1 MNITASLQIKNN
13 IYQVVLN
20 YKDISGKRKQKWV
33 STGLSEKGN
42 NKRLANQK
50 MQEILASF
58 KEDLYCDNSKP
69 EDKLFA
75 TYLKEW
81 LDSIKNTI
89 EENTYDSYK
98 VIVNKVCD
106 YFSERNITLNTLKPA
121 QIQEFYTTL
130 YNKKLTGNTV
140 LHYHNVIRKALQ
152 TALKLD
158 LILSNPADRV
168 ERPKKEQYIGNFY
181 SQAELNKLFEIIKD
195 DPLKLVIYLTS
206 FYGLR
211 RSEVLGLKW
220 DAFNFEEKTIT
231 IKHKAIET
239 RKNNKRV
246 ILLKDKT
253 KNQSS
258 YRTLPLVDDII
269 VLLQENKK
277 EIEDNKKVC
286 GNSYNK
292 NYLDYVCV
300 DSMGKLF
307 RPEYVTDHF
316 TLIMKKNSDI
326 LRKITFHGLRHSCA
340 SLLLAKGI
348 PMKEIQDWLG
358 HSTYSTTANIYAHL
372 EKNTKDKSANV
383 LSNTLTF
390 SEAKTEKQLA

>member
-1 MNITASLQIKNN
+1 MNVTASLQVKNN

-20 YKDISGKRKQKWV
+20 YKDINGKRKQKWV

-42 NKRLANQK
+42 NKRIANQK
-50 MQEILASF
+50 MQEILTNF
-58 KEDLYCDNSKP
+58 KENLNIK
-69 EDKLFA
+69 EETKNDKLFVS
-75 TYLKEW
+75 YLKEW
-81 LDSIKNTI
+81 LISIKNTI

-98 VIVNKVCD
+98 VIVNKICD
-106 YFSERNITLNTLKPA
+106 YFQDKNILLNDLKPIE
-121 QIQEFYTTL
+121 IQKFYNFL
-130 YNKKLTGNTV
+130 YSKELTGNTV

-168 ERPKKEQYIGNFY
+168 ERPKKEQFIGSFY
-181 SQAELNKLFEIIKD
+181 SQAELNTLFTLIKD
-195 DPLKLVIYLTS
+195 DPLQIVIYLAS

-220 DAFNFEEKTIT
+220 DAFDFDNKTIT

-239 RKNNKRV
+239 RKDNKRV

-269 VLLQENKK
+269 VVLQEHKKQIDENKK
-277 EIEDNKKVC
+277 LC

-292 NYLDYVCV
+292 KYLDYICV

-316 TLIMKKNSDI
+316 TLIMDKNKDI
-326 LRKITFHGLRHSCA
+326 LKKIRFHDLRHSCA

-372 EKNTKDKSANV
+372 EKDTKNKSANV
-383 LSNTLTF
+383 LSNVLTF
-390 SEAKTEKQLA
+390 TDNNLEKSC

>member
-20 YKDISGKRKQKWV
+20 YKDINGKRKQKWV

-50 MQEILASF
+50 MQEILADF
-58 KEDLYCDNSKP
+58 KESISSPTLKTD
-69 EDKLFA
+69 DKLFT

-81 LDSIKNTI
+81 LLSVKNTI

-98 VIVNKVCD
+98 VIVNKICD
-106 YFSERNITLNTLKPA
+106 YFEDKNILLNDLKPVE
-121 QIQEFYTTL
+121 IQNFYTHL
-130 YNKKLTGNTV
+130 YSKELTGNTV

-168 ERPKKEQYIGNFY
+168 ERPKKEQFIGSFY
-181 SQAELNKLFEIIKD
+181 SQSELNTLFTFIKN
-195 DPLKLVIYLTS
+195 DPLKIVIYLTS

-220 DAFNFEEKTIT
+220 EAFNFEDKTIT

-239 RKNNKRV
+239 RKDNKRV

-269 VLLQENKK
+269 VLLQEHKK
-277 EIEDNKKVC
+277 QIDENRKLC

-292 NYLDYVCV
+292 KYLDYICV

-316 TLIMKKNSDI
+316 TLIMNKNKDV
-326 LRKITFHGLRHSCA
+326 LRKIRFHDLRHSCA

-372 EKNTKDKSANV
+372 EKDTKNKSANV
-383 LSNTLTF
+383 LSNVLTF
-390 SEAKTEKQLA
+390 TE

>member
-1 MNITASLQIKNN
+1 MNITASLQEKNN
-13 IYQVVLN
+13 VYQVVIN
-20 YKDISGKRKQKWV
+20 YKDINGKRNQKWK
-33 STGLSEKGN
+33 STGLSIKGN

-50 MQEILASF
+50 MQEILESF
-58 KEDLYCDNSKP
+58 KTELNNQDNNTST
-69 EDKLFA
+69 DKLF
-75 TYLKEW
+75 TSYMKEW
-81 LDSIKNTI
+81 LMSIQNTI

-98 VIVNKVCD
+98 VIVNKICE
-106 YFSERNITLNTLKPA
+106 YFEDKKLLLNDFKPSH
-121 QIQEFYTTL
+121 IREFYASL
-130 YNKKLTGNTV
+130 YARNLTGNTV
-140 LHYHNVIRKALQ
+140 LHYHNVIRNALQ

-158 LILSNPADRV
+158 LILCNPADRV
-168 ERPKKEQYIGNFY
+168 ERPKKEQYIANFY
-181 SQAELNKLFEIIKD
+181 SQNELNKLFELVKD
-195 DPLKLVIYLTS
+195 DPLKLVIYLAS

-220 DAFNFEEKTIT
+220 DAFNFEDKTIT

-239 RKNNKRV
+239 RKDNKRV

-258 YRTLPLVDDII
+258 YRTLPLVDEII
-269 VLLQENKK
+269 VLLQEHKKQIEENKK
-277 EIEDNKKVC
+277 LC

-292 NYLDYVCV
+292 KYLDYICV

-316 TLIMKKNSDI
+316 TLIMNKNKNA
-326 LRKITFHGLRHSCA
+326 LRRITFHELRHSCA

-372 EKNTKDKSANV
+372 EKNTKTKSANV

-390 SEAKTEKQLA
+390 TD

>member
-20 YKDISGKRKQKWV
+20 YKDINGKRKQKWV

-50 MQEILASF
+50 MQEILADF
-58 KEDLYCDNSKP
+58 KETMNCTTSKNN
-69 EDKLFA
+69 EKLF
-75 TYLKEW
+75 TLYLKEW
-81 LDSIKNTI
+81 LLDIKNTI

-98 VIVNKVCD
+98 VIVNKTCD
-106 YFSERNITLNTLKPA
+106 YFKDKNILLNELKPA
-121 QIQEFYTTL
+121 DIQKFYTYL
-130 YNKKLTGNTV
+130 YSKELTGNTV
-140 LHYHNVIRKALQ
+140 LHYHNLIRKALQ
-152 TALKLD
+152 TALRLD

-168 ERPKKEQYIGNFY
+168 ERPKKEQFIGSFY
-181 SQAELNKLFEIIKD
+181 SQTELNTLFSLIKD
-195 DPLKLVIYLTS
+195 DPLKIVIYLAS

-220 DAFNFEEKTIT
+220 DAFDFENKTIT
-231 IKHKAIET
+231 IKHKAIQG
-239 RKNNKRV
+239 KKDNKIVV
-246 ILLKDKT
+246 ILKDKT

-258 YRTLPLVDDII
+258 YRTLPLVDEII
-269 VLLQENKK
+269 VLLKEHQKQIDENKK
-277 EIEDNKKVC
+277 LC

-292 NYLDYVCV
+292 KYLDYVCV
-300 DSMGKLF
+300 DSVGKIF

-316 TLIMKKNSDI
+316 TLIMNKNKDI
-326 LRKITFHGLRHSCA
+326 LRKIRFHDLRHSCA

-372 EKNTKDKSANV
+372 EKDTKNKSANV
-383 LSNTLTF
+383 LSNVLTF
-390 SEAKTEKQLA
+390 TE

>member
-20 YKDISGKRKQKWV
+20 YKDINGKRKQKWV

-42 NKRLANQK
+42 NKRLANQR
-50 MQEILASF
+50 MQEILADF
-58 KEDLYCDNSKP
+58 KENMSCSTSKTD
-69 EDKLFA
+69 DKLFT

-81 LDSIKNTI
+81 LLSVKNTI

-98 VIVNKVCD
+98 VIVNKICD
-106 YFSERNITLNTLKPA
+106 YFEDKKILLNDLKPVE
-121 QIQEFYTTL
+121 IQKFYTFL
-130 YNKKLTGNTV
+130 YSKELTGNTV

-168 ERPKKEQYIGNFY
+168 ERPKKEQFIGSFY
-181 SQAELNKLFEIIKD
+181 SQAELNTLFTLIKD
-195 DPLKLVIYLTS
+195 DPLKIVIYLTS

-220 DAFNFEEKTIT
+220 EAFNFEDKTIT

-239 RKNNKRV
+239 RKDNKRV

-269 VLLQENKK
+269 VLLQEHKKQIDENKK
-277 EIEDNKKVC
+277 LC

-292 NYLDYVCV
+292 KYLDYICV

-316 TLIMKKNSDI
+316 TLIMNKNKDI
-326 LRKITFHGLRHSCA
+326 LRKIRFHDLRHSCA

-372 EKNTKDKSANV
+372 EKDTKNKSANV
-383 LSNTLTF
+383 LSNVLTF
-390 SEAKTEKQLA
+390 TE

>member
-1 MNITASLQIKNN
+1 MNITASLQTKNN

-20 YKDISGKRKQKWV
+20 YKDINGKRKQKWV
-33 STGLSEKGN
+33 STGLTEKGN

-50 MQEILASF
+50 MQEILTNF
-58 KEDLYCDNSKP
+58 KEDLNCPNSKTD
-69 EDKLFA
+69 DKLFT

-81 LDSIKNTI
+81 LLSIKNTI

-98 VIVNKVCD
+98 VIVNKICD
-106 YFSERNITLNTLKPA
+106 YFEDKKILLNDLKPVE
-121 QIQEFYTTL
+121 IQKFYTFL
-130 YNKKLTGNTV
+130 YSKELTGNTV

-168 ERPKKEQYIGNFY
+168 ERPKKEQFIGSFY
-181 SQAELNKLFEIIKD
+181 SQTELNTLFTLIKD
-195 DPLKLVIYLTS
+195 DPLKLVIYLAS

-220 DAFNFEEKTIT
+220 EAFNFEDKTIT

-239 RKNNKRV
+239 RKDNKRV

-269 VLLQENKK
+269 VLLQEHKK
-277 EIEDNKKVC
+277 QIDENRKLC

-292 NYLDYVCV
+292 KYLDYICV

-316 TLIMKKNSDI
+316 TLIMNKNKDV
-326 LRKITFHGLRHSCA
+326 LRKIRFHDLRHSCA

-372 EKNTKDKSANV
+372 EKDTKNKSANV
-383 LSNTLTF
+383 LSNVLTF
-390 SEAKTEKQLA
+390 TE

>member
-1 MNITASLQIKNN
+1 MNITASLQTKNN

-20 YKDISGKRKQKWV
+20 YKDINGKRKQKWV
-33 STGLSEKGN
+33 STGLTEKGN

-50 MQEILASF
+50 MQEILTNF
-58 KEDLYCDNSKP
+58 KEDLNCPNSKTD
-69 EDKLFA
+69 DKLFT

-81 LDSIKNTI
+81 LLSIKNTI

-98 VIVNKVCD
+98 VIVNKICD
-106 YFSERNITLNTLKPA
+106 YFEDRNILLNDLKPVE
-121 QIQEFYTTL
+121 IQKFYTFL
-130 YNKKLTGNTV
+130 YSKELTGNTV
-140 LHYHNVIRKALQ
+140 FHYHNVIRKALQ

-168 ERPKKEQYIGNFY
+168 ERPKKEQFIGSFY
-181 SQAELNKLFEIIKD
+181 SQSELNTLFTLIKD
-195 DPLKLVIYLTS
+195 DPLKIVIYLAS

-220 DAFNFEEKTIT
+220 EAFNFEDKTIT

-239 RKNNKRV
+239 RKDNKRV

-269 VLLQENKK
+269 VLLQEHQKQIDKNKK
-277 EIEDNKKVC
+277 LC
-286 GNSYNK
+286 RNSYNK
-292 NYLDYVCV
+292 KYLDYICV

-316 TLIMKKNSDI
+316 TLIMNRNKDV
-326 LRKITFHGLRHSCA
+326 LRKIRFHDLRHSCA

-372 EKNTKDKSANV
+372 EKDTKNKSANV
-383 LSNTLTF
+383 LSNVLTF
-390 SEAKTEKQLA
+390 TE

>member
-1 MNITASLQIKNN
+1 MNITASLQTKNN

-20 YKDISGKRKQKWV
+20 YKDINGKRKQKWV

-50 MQEILASF
+50 MQEILADF
-58 KEDLYCDNSKP
+58 KESISSPTLKTD
-69 EDKLFA
+69 DKLFT

-81 LDSIKNTI
+81 LLSVKNTI

-98 VIVNKVCD
+98 VIVNKICD
-106 YFSERNITLNTLKPA
+106 YFEDKNILLNDLKPVE
-121 QIQEFYTTL
+121 IQNFYTHL
-130 YNKKLTGNTV
+130 YSKELTGNTV

-168 ERPKKEQYIGNFY
+168 ERPKKEQFIGSFY
-181 SQAELNKLFEIIKD
+181 SQSELNTLFTFIKN
-195 DPLKLVIYLTS
+195 DPLKIVIYLTS

-220 DAFNFEEKTIT
+220 EAFNFEDKTIT

-239 RKNNKRV
+239 RKDNKRV

-269 VLLQENKK
+269 VLLQEHKK
-277 EIEDNKKVC
+277 QIDENRKLC

-292 NYLDYVCV
+292 KYLDYICV

-316 TLIMKKNSDI
+316 TLIMNKNKDV
-326 LRKITFHGLRHSCA
+326 LRKIRFHDLRHSCA

-372 EKNTKDKSANV
+372 EKDTKNKSANV
-383 LSNTLTF
+383 LSNVLTF
-390 SEAKTEKQLA
+390 TE

>member
-1 MNITASLQIKNN
+1 MNITASLQTKNN

-20 YKDISGKRKQKWV
+20 YKDINGKRKQKWV
-33 STGLSEKGN
+33 STGLTEKGN

-50 MQEILASF
+50 MQEILTNF
-58 KEDLYCDNSKP
+58 KEDLNCPNSKTD
-69 EDKLFA
+69 DKLFT

-81 LDSIKNTI
+81 LLSIKNTI

-98 VIVNKVCD
+98 VIVNKICD
-106 YFSERNITLNTLKPA
+106 YFEDRNILLNDLKPVE
-121 QIQEFYTTL
+121 IQKFYTFL
-130 YNKKLTGNTV
+130 YSKELTGNTV

-168 ERPKKEQYIGNFY
+168 ERPKKEQFIGSFY
-181 SQAELNKLFEIIKD
+181 SQSELNTLFTLIKD
-195 DPLKLVIYLTS
+195 DPLKIVIYLAS

-220 DAFNFEEKTIT
+220 EAFNFEDKTIT

-239 RKNNKRV
+239 RKDNKRV

-269 VLLQENKK
+269 ILLQEHQKQIDKNKK
-277 EIEDNKKVC
+277 LC
-286 GNSYNK
+286 RNSYNK
-292 NYLDYVCV
+292 KYLDYICV

-316 TLIMKKNSDI
+316 TLIMNRNKDV
-326 LRKITFHGLRHSCA
+326 LRKIRFHDLRHSCA

-372 EKNTKDKSANV
+372 EKDTKNKSANV
-383 LSNTLTF
+383 LSNVLTF
-390 SEAKTEKQLA
+390 TE

>member
-20 YKDISGKRKQKWV
+20 YKDINGKRKQKWV

-50 MQEILASF
+50 MQEILADF
-58 KEDLYCDNSKP
+58 KETMNCTTSKNNK
-69 EDKLFA
+69 KLF
-75 TYLKEW
+75 TLYLKEW
-81 LDSIKNTI
+81 LLDIKNTI

-98 VIVNKVCD
+98 VIVNKTCD
-106 YFSERNITLNTLKPA
+106 YFKDKNILLNELKPA
-121 QIQEFYTTL
+121 DIQKFYTYL
-130 YNKKLTGNTV
+130 YSKELTGNTV
-140 LHYHNVIRKALQ
+140 LHYHNLIRKALQ
-152 TALKLD
+152 TALRLD

-168 ERPKKEQYIGNFY
+168 ERPKKEQFIGSFY
-181 SQAELNKLFEIIKD
+181 SQTELNTLFSLIKD
-195 DPLKLVIYLTS
+195 DPLKIVIYLAS

-220 DAFNFEEKTIT
+220 DAFDFENKTIT
-231 IKHKAIET
+231 IKHKAIQG
-239 RKNNKRV
+239 KKDNKIVV
-246 ILLKDKT
+246 ILKDKT

-258 YRTLPLVDDII
+258 YRTLPLVDEII
-269 VLLQENKK
+269 VLLKEHQKQIDENKK
-277 EIEDNKKVC
+277 LC

-292 NYLDYVCV
+292 KYLDYVCV
-300 DSMGKLF
+300 DSVGKIF

-316 TLIMKKNSDI
+316 TLIMNKNKDI
-326 LRKITFHGLRHSCA
+326 LRKIRFHDLRHSCA

-372 EKNTKDKSANV
+372 EKDTKNKSANV

-390 SEAKTEKQLA
+390 AE

>member
-1 MNITASLQIKNN
+1 MNVTASLQVKNN

-20 YKDISGKRKQKWV
+20 YKDINGKRKQKWV

-42 NKRLANQK
+42 NKRIANQK
-50 MQEILASF
+50 MQEILTNF
-58 KEDLYCDNSKP
+58 KENLNIK
-69 EDKLFA
+69 EETKNDKLFVS
-75 TYLKEW
+75 YLKEW
-81 LDSIKNTI
+81 LISIKNTI

-98 VIVNKVCD
+98 VIVNKICD
-106 YFSERNITLNTLKPA
+106 YFQDKNILLNDLKPVE
-121 QIQEFYTTL
+121 IQKFYNFL
-130 YNKKLTGNTV
+130 YSKELTGNTV

-168 ERPKKEQYIGNFY
+168 ERPKKEQFIGSFY
-181 SQAELNKLFEIIKD
+181 SQAELNTLFTLIKD
-195 DPLKLVIYLTS
+195 DPLQIVIYLAS

-220 DAFNFEEKTIT
+220 DAFDFDNKTIT

-239 RKNNKRV
+239 RKDNKRV

-269 VLLQENKK
+269 VVLQEHKKQIDENKK
-277 EIEDNKKVC
+277 LC

-292 NYLDYVCV
+292 KYLDYICV

-316 TLIMKKNSDI
+316 TLIMDKNKDI
-326 LRKITFHGLRHSCA
+326 LKKIRFHDLRHSCA

-372 EKNTKDKSANV
+372 EKDTKNKSANV
-383 LSNTLTF
+383 LSNVLTF
-390 SEAKTEKQLA
+390 TD

>member
-1 MNITASLQIKNN
+1 MNVTASLQVKNN

-20 YKDISGKRKQKWV
+20 YKDINGKRKQKWV

-42 NKRLANQK
+42 NKRIANQK
-50 MQEILASF
+50 MQEILTNF
-58 KEDLYCDNSKP
+58 KENLNIK
-69 EDKLFA
+69 EETNNDKLFVS
-75 TYLKEW
+75 YLKEW
-81 LDSIKNTI
+81 LISIKNTI

-98 VIVNKVCD
+98 VIVNKICD
-106 YFSERNITLNTLKPA
+106 YFQDKNILLNDLKPVE
-121 QIQEFYTTL
+121 IQKFYNFL
-130 YNKKLTGNTV
+130 YSKELTGNTV

-168 ERPKKEQYIGNFY
+168 ERPKKEQFIGSFY
-181 SQAELNKLFEIIKD
+181 SQAELNTLFTLIKD
-195 DPLKLVIYLTS
+195 DPLQIVIYLAS

-220 DAFNFEEKTIT
+220 DAFDFVNKTIT

-239 RKNNKRV
+239 RKDNKRV

-269 VLLQENKK
+269 VVLQEHKKQIDENKK
-277 EIEDNKKVC
+277 LC

-292 NYLDYVCV
+292 KYLDYICV

-316 TLIMKKNSDI
+316 TLIMDKNKDI
-326 LRKITFHGLRHSCA
+326 LKKIRFHDLRHSCA

-372 EKNTKDKSANV
+372 EKDTKNKSANV
-383 LSNTLTF
+383 LSNVLTF
-390 SEAKTEKQLA
+390 TD

>member
-1 MNITASLQIKNN
+1 MNVTASLQVKNN

-20 YKDISGKRKQKWV
+20 YKDINGKRKQKWV

-42 NKRLANQK
+42 NKRIANQK
-50 MQEILASF
+50 MQEILTNF
-58 KEDLYCDNSKP
+58 KENLNIK
-69 EDKLFA
+69 EETNNDKLFVS
-75 TYLKEW
+75 YLKEW
-81 LDSIKNTI
+81 LISIKNTI

-98 VIVNKVCD
+98 VIVNKICD
-106 YFSERNITLNTLKPA
+106 YFQDKNILLNDLKPVE
-121 QIQEFYTTL
+121 IQKFYNFL
-130 YNKKLTGNTV
+130 YSKELTGNTV

-168 ERPKKEQYIGNFY
+168 ERPKKEQFIGSFY
-181 SQAELNKLFEIIKD
+181 SQAELNTLFTLIKD
-195 DPLKLVIYLTS
+195 DPLQIVIYLAS

-220 DAFNFEEKTIT
+220 DAFDFDNKTIT

-239 RKNNKRV
+239 RKDNKRV

-269 VLLQENKK
+269 VVLQEHKKQIDENKK
-277 EIEDNKKVC
+277 LC

-292 NYLDYVCV
+292 KYLDYICV

-316 TLIMKKNSDI
+316 TLIMDKNKDI
-326 LRKITFHGLRHSCA
+326 LKKIRFHDLRHSCA

-372 EKNTKDKSANV
+372 EKDTKNKSANV
-383 LSNTLTF
+383 LSNVLTF
-390 SEAKTEKQLA
+390 TD

>member
-1 MNITASLQIKNN
+1 MNITASLQTKNN

-20 YKDISGKRKQKWV
+20 YKDINGKRKQKWV
-33 STGLSEKGN
+33 STGLTEKGN

-50 MQEILASF
+50 MQEILTNF
-58 KEDLYCDNSKP
+58 KEDLNCPNSKTD
-69 EDKLFA
+69 DKLFT

-81 LDSIKNTI
+81 LLSIKNTI

-98 VIVNKVCD
+98 VIVNKICD
-106 YFSERNITLNTLKPA
+106 YFEDKKILLNDLKPVE
-121 QIQEFYTTL
+121 IQKFYTFL
-130 YNKKLTGNTV
+130 YSKELTGNTV

-168 ERPKKEQYIGNFY
+168 ERPKKEQFIGSFY
-181 SQAELNKLFEIIKD
+181 SQTELNTLFTLIKD
-195 DPLKLVIYLTS
+195 DPLKQVIYLAS

-220 DAFNFEEKTIT
+220 EAFNFEDKTIT

-239 RKNNKRV
+239 RKDNKRV

-269 VLLQENKK
+269 VLLKEHQKQIDENKK
-277 EIEDNKKVC
+277 LC

-292 NYLDYVCV
+292 KYLDYICV
-300 DSMGKLF
+300 DSLGKLF
-307 RPEYVTDHF
+307 RSEYVTDHF
-316 TLIMKKNSDI
+316 TLIMNKNKDT
-326 LRKITFHGLRHSCA
+326 LRKIRFHDLRHSCA

-372 EKNTKDKSANV
+372 EKDTKNKSANV
-383 LSNTLTF
+383 LSNVLTF
-390 SEAKTEKQLA
+390 TD

>member
-1 MNITASLQIKNN
+1 MFT
-13 IYQVVLN
+13 
-20 YKDISGKRKQKWV
+20 
-33 STGLSEKGN
+33 
-42 NKRLANQK
+42 
-50 MQEILASF
+50 
-58 KEDLYCDNSKP
+58 
-69 EDKLFA
+69 

-81 LDSIKNTI
+81 LLSIKNTI

-98 VIVNKVCD
+98 VIVNKICD
-106 YFSERNITLNTLKPA
+106 YFEDRNILLNDLKPVE
-121 QIQEFYTTL
+121 IQKFYTFL
-130 YNKKLTGNTV
+130 YSKELTGNTV

-168 ERPKKEQYIGNFY
+168 ERPKKEQFIGSFY
-181 SQAELNKLFEIIKD
+181 SQSELNTLFTLIKD
-195 DPLKLVIYLTS
+195 DPLKIVIYLAS

-220 DAFNFEEKTIT
+220 EAFNFEDKTIT

-239 RKNNKRV
+239 RKDNKRV

-269 VLLQENKK
+269 VLLQEHQKQIDKNKK
-277 EIEDNKKVC
+277 LC
-286 GNSYNK
+286 RNSYNK
-292 NYLDYVCV
+292 KYLDYICV

-316 TLIMKKNSDI
+316 TLIMNRNKDV
-326 LRKITFHGLRHSCA
+326 LRKIRFHDLRHSCA

-372 EKNTKDKSANV
+372 EKDTKNKSANV
-383 LSNTLTF
+383 LSNVLTF
-390 SEAKTEKQLA
+390 TE

>member
-20 YKDISGKRKQKWV
+20 YKDINGKRKQKWV
-33 STGLSEKGN
+33 STGLSKKGN

-50 MQEILASF
+50 MQEILADF
-58 KEDLYCDNSKP
+58 KESMSCSTSKTD
-69 EDKLFA
+69 DKLFT

-81 LDSIKNTI
+81 LLSVKNTI

-98 VIVNKVCD
+98 VIVNKICD
-106 YFSERNITLNTLKPA
+106 YFEDKNILLNDLKPVE
-121 QIQEFYTTL
+121 IQNFYTHL
-130 YNKKLTGNTV
+130 YSKELTGNTV

-168 ERPKKEQYIGNFY
+168 ERPKKEQFIGSFY
-181 SQAELNKLFEIIKD
+181 SQSELNTLFTFIKN
-195 DPLKLVIYLTS
+195 DPLKIVIYLTS

-220 DAFNFEEKTIT
+220 EAFNFEDKTIT

-239 RKNNKRV
+239 RKDNKRV

-269 VLLQENKK
+269 VLLQEHKK
-277 EIEDNKKVC
+277 QIDENRKLC

-292 NYLDYVCV
+292 KYLDYICV

-316 TLIMKKNSDI
+316 TLIMNKNNNVLKKI
-326 LRKITFHGLRHSCA
+326 RFHDLRHSCA

-372 EKNTKDKSANV
+372 EKDTKNKSANV
-383 LSNTLTF
+383 LSNVLTF
-390 SEAKTEKQLA
+390 TE

>member
-1 MNITASLQIKNN
+1 MNVTASLQVKNN

-20 YKDISGKRKQKWV
+20 YKDINGKRKQKWV

-42 NKRLANQK
+42 NKREANQK
-50 MQEILASF
+50 MQEILTNF
-58 KEDLYCDNSKP
+58 KENLNIKQ
-69 EDKLFA
+69 ETKNDKLFVS
-75 TYLKEW
+75 YLKEW
-81 LDSIKNTI
+81 LISIKNTI

-98 VIVNKVCD
+98 VIVNKICD
-106 YFSERNITLNTLKPA
+106 YFQDKNILLNDLKPVE
-121 QIQEFYTTL
+121 IQKFYNFL
-130 YNKKLTGNTV
+130 YSKELTGNTV

-168 ERPKKEQYIGNFY
+168 ERPKKEQFIGSFY
-181 SQAELNKLFEIIKD
+181 SQAELNTLFTLIKD
-195 DPLKLVIYLTS
+195 DPLQIVIYLTS

-220 DAFNFEEKTIT
+220 DAFDFDNKTIT

-239 RKNNKRV
+239 RKDNKRV

-269 VLLQENKK
+269 VVLQEHKKQIDENKK
-277 EIEDNKKVC
+277 LC

-292 NYLDYVCV
+292 KYLDYICV

-316 TLIMKKNSDI
+316 TLIMDKNKDI
-326 LRKITFHGLRHSCA
+326 LKKIRFHDLRHSCA

-372 EKNTKDKSANV
+372 EKDTKNKSANV
-383 LSNTLTF
+383 LSNVLTF
-390 SEAKTEKQLA
+390 TD

>member
-20 YKDISGKRKQKWV
+20 YKDINGKRKQKWV

-50 MQEILASF
+50 MQEILADF
-58 KEDLYCDNSKP
+58 KESMSCSTSKTD
-69 EDKLFA
+69 DKLFT

-81 LDSIKNTI
+81 LLSVKNTI

-98 VIVNKVCD
+98 VIVNKICD
-106 YFSERNITLNTLKPA
+106 YFEDKKILLNDLKPVE
-121 QIQEFYTTL
+121 IQKFYTFL
-130 YNKKLTGNTV
+130 YSKELTGNTV

-168 ERPKKEQYIGNFY
+168 ERPKKEQFIGSFY
-181 SQAELNKLFEIIKD
+181 SQTELNALFTLIKD
-195 DPLKLVIYLTS
+195 DPLKIVIYLAS

-220 DAFNFEEKTIT
+220 EAFNFEDKTIT

-239 RKNNKRV
+239 RKDNKRV

-258 YRTLPLVDDII
+258 YRTLPLVNDII
-269 VLLQENKK
+269 VLLQEHKKQIDENKK
-277 EIEDNKKVC
+277 LC

-292 NYLDYVCV
+292 KYLDYICV

-316 TLIMKKNSDI
+316 TLIMNNNKDV
-326 LRKITFHGLRHSCA
+326 LRKIRFHDLRHSCA

-372 EKNTKDKSANV
+372 EKDTKNKSANV

-390 SEAKTEKQLA
+390 TDT

>member
-20 YKDISGKRKQKWV
+20 YKDINGKRKQKWV
-33 STGLSEKGN
+33 TTGLSEKGN

-50 MQEILASF
+50 MQEILADF
-58 KEDLYCDNSKP
+58 KENMNCTTLKNN
-69 EDKLFA
+69 EKLF
-75 TYLKEW
+75 TLYLKEW
-81 LDSIKNTI
+81 LLDIKNTI

-98 VIVNKVCD
+98 VIVNKTCD
-106 YFSERNITLNTLKPA
+106 YFADKNILLNELKPTD
-121 QIQEFYTTL
+121 IQKFYTYL
-130 YNKKLTGNTV
+130 YSKELTGNTV
-140 LHYHNVIRKALQ
+140 LHYHNLIRKALQ
-152 TALKLD
+152 TALRLD

-168 ERPKKEQYIGNFY
+168 ERPKKEQFIGSFY
-181 SQAELNKLFEIIKD
+181 SQTELNTLFSLIKD
-195 DPLKLVIYLTS
+195 DPLKIVIYLAS

-220 DAFNFEEKTIT
+220 DAFDFENKTIT
-231 IKHKAIET
+231 IKHKAIQG
-239 RKNNKRV
+239 KKDNKIVV
-246 ILLKDKT
+246 ILKDKA

-258 YRTLPLVDDII
+258 YRTLPLVDEII
-269 VLLQENKK
+269 VLLKEHKKQIDENKK
-277 EIEDNKKVC
+277 LC

-292 NYLDYVCV
+292 KYLDYVCV
-300 DSMGKLF
+300 DSTGKLF

-316 TLIMKKNSDI
+316 TLIMNKNTDI
-326 LRKITFHGLRHSCA
+326 LRKIRFHDLRHSCA
-340 SLLLAKGI
+340 SLLLSKEI

-372 EKNTKDKSANV
+372 EKDTKNKSANV

-390 SEAKTEKQLA
+390 ADT

>member
-20 YKDISGKRKQKWV
+20 YKDINGKRKQKWV

-50 MQEILASF
+50 MQEILADF
-58 KEDLYCDNSKP
+58 KETMNCTTSKNNK
-69 EDKLFA
+69 KLF
-75 TYLKEW
+75 TLYLKEW
-81 LDSIKNTI
+81 LLDIKNTI

-98 VIVNKVCD
+98 VIVNKTCD
-106 YFSERNITLNTLKPA
+106 YFKDKNILLNELKPA
-121 QIQEFYTTL
+121 DIQKFYTYL
-130 YNKKLTGNTV
+130 YSKELTGNTV
-140 LHYHNVIRKALQ
+140 LHYHNLIRKALQ
-152 TALKLD
+152 TALRLD

-168 ERPKKEQYIGNFY
+168 ERPKKEQFIGSFY
-181 SQAELNKLFEIIKD
+181 SQTELNTLFSLIKD
-195 DPLKLVIYLTS
+195 DPLKIVIYLAS

-220 DAFNFEEKTIT
+220 DAFDFENKTIT
-231 IKHKAIET
+231 IKHKAIQG
-239 RKNNKRV
+239 KKDNKIVV
-246 ILLKDKT
+246 ILKDKT

-258 YRTLPLVDDII
+258 YRTLPLVDEII
-269 VLLQENKK
+269 VLLKEHQKQIDENKK
-277 EIEDNKKVC
+277 LC

-292 NYLDYVCV
+292 KYLDYVCV
-300 DSMGKLF
+300 DSVGKIF

-316 TLIMKKNSDI
+316 TLIMNKNKDI
-326 LRKITFHGLRHSCA
+326 LRKIRFHDLRHSCA

-372 EKNTKDKSANV
+372 EKDTKNKSANV

-390 SEAKTEKQLA
+390 ADI

>member
-1 MNITASLQIKNN
+1 MNVTASLKIKNN

-20 YKDISGKRKQKWV
+20 YKDINGKRKQKWV

-42 NKRLANQK
+42 NKREANQK
-50 MQEILASF
+50 MQEILTNF
-58 KEDLYCDNSKP
+58 KENLNIK
-69 EDKLFA
+69 EETKNEKLFVS
-75 TYLKEW
+75 YLKEW
-81 LDSIKNTI
+81 LMSIKNTI

-98 VIVNKVCD
+98 VIVNKICD
-106 YFSERNITLNTLKPA
+106 YFQDKNILLNDLKPVE
-121 QIQEFYTTL
+121 IQKFYNFL
-130 YNKKLTGNTV
+130 YSKELTGNTV

-168 ERPKKEQYIGNFY
+168 ERPKKEQFIGSFY
-181 SQAELNKLFEIIKD
+181 SQAELNTLFTLIKD
-195 DPLKLVIYLTS
+195 DPLQIVIYLAS

-220 DAFNFEEKTIT
+220 DAFNFDNKTIT

-239 RKNNKRV
+239 RKDNKRV

-269 VLLQENKK
+269 VILQEHKKQIDENKK
-277 EIEDNKKVC
+277 LC

-292 NYLDYVCV
+292 KYLDYICV

-316 TLIMKKNSDI
+316 TLIMNKNKDI
-326 LRKITFHGLRHSCA
+326 LRKIRFHDLRHSCA

-372 EKNTKDKSANV
+372 EKDTKNKSANV

-390 SEAKTEKQLA
+390 TDK

>member
-1 MNITASLQIKNN
+1 MNVTASLQVKNN

-20 YKDISGKRKQKWV
+20 YKDINGKRKQKWV

-42 NKRLANQK
+42 NKREANQK
-50 MQEILASF
+50 MQEILTNF
-58 KEDLYCDNSKP
+58 KENLNIK
-69 EDKLFA
+69 EETNNDKLFVS
-75 TYLKEW
+75 YLKEW
-81 LDSIKNTI
+81 LISIKNTI

-98 VIVNKVCD
+98 VIVNKICD
-106 YFSERNITLNTLKPA
+106 YFQDKNILLNDLKPVE
-121 QIQEFYTTL
+121 IQKFYNFL
-130 YNKKLTGNTV
+130 YSKELTGNTV

-168 ERPKKEQYIGNFY
+168 ERPKKEQFIGSFY
-181 SQAELNKLFEIIKD
+181 SQAELNTLFTLIKD
-195 DPLKLVIYLTS
+195 DPLQIVIYLTS

-220 DAFNFEEKTIT
+220 DAFDFDNKTIT

-239 RKNNKRV
+239 RKDNKRV

-269 VLLQENKK
+269 VVLQEHKKQIDENKK
-277 EIEDNKKVC
+277 LC

-292 NYLDYVCV
+292 KYLDYICV

-316 TLIMKKNSDI
+316 TLIMDKNKDI
-326 LRKITFHGLRHSCA
+326 LKKIRFHDLRHSCA

-372 EKNTKDKSANV
+372 EKDTKNKSANV
-383 LSNTLTF
+383 LSNVLTF
-390 SEAKTEKQLA
+390 TD

>member
-1 MNITASLQIKNN
+1 MNITASLQTKNN

-20 YKDISGKRKQKWV
+20 YKDINGKRKQKWV
-33 STGLSEKGN
+33 STGLTEKGN

-50 MQEILASF
+50 MQEILTNF
-58 KEDLYCDNSKP
+58 KEDLNCPNSKTD
-69 EDKLFA
+69 DKLFT

-81 LDSIKNTI
+81 LLSIKNTI

-98 VIVNKVCD
+98 VIANKICD
-106 YFSERNITLNTLKPA
+106 YFGDKNILLNDLKPVE
-121 QIQEFYTTL
+121 IQKFYTYL
-130 YNKKLTGNTV
+130 YSKELTGNTV

-168 ERPKKEQYIGNFY
+168 ERPKKEQFIGSFY
-181 SQAELNKLFEIIKD
+181 SQTELNTLFTLIKD
-195 DPLKLVIYLTS
+195 DPLKIVIYLAS

-220 DAFNFEEKTIT
+220 EAFNFEDKTIT

-239 RKNNKRV
+239 RKDNKRV

-269 VLLQENKK
+269 ILLQEHQKQIDENKK
-277 EIEDNKKVC
+277 LC

-292 NYLDYVCV
+292 KYLDYICV

-316 TLIMKKNSDI
+316 TLIMNKNNDI
-326 LRKITFHGLRHSCA
+326 LRKIRFHDLRHSCA

-372 EKNTKDKSANV
+372 EKDTKNKSANV
-383 LSNTLTF
+383 LSNVLTF
-390 SEAKTEKQLA
+390 TD

>member
-1 MNITASLQIKNN
+1 MNITASLQTKNN

-20 YKDISGKRKQKWV
+20 YKDINGKRKQKWV
-33 STGLSEKGN
+33 STGLTEKGN

-50 MQEILASF
+50 MQEILTNF
-58 KEDLYCDNSKP
+58 KEDLNCPNSKTD
-69 EDKLFA
+69 DKLFT

-81 LDSIKNTI
+81 LLSIKNTI

-98 VIVNKVCD
+98 VIVNKICD
-106 YFSERNITLNTLKPA
+106 YFEDKKILLNDLKPVE
-121 QIQEFYTTL
+121 IQKFYTFL
-130 YNKKLTGNTV
+130 YSKELTGNTV

-168 ERPKKEQYIGNFY
+168 ERPKKEQFIGSFY
-181 SQAELNKLFEIIKD
+181 SQTELNTLFTLIKD
-195 DPLKLVIYLTS
+195 DPLKLVIYLAS

-220 DAFNFEEKTIT
+220 EAFNFEDKTIT

-239 RKNNKRV
+239 RKDNKRV

-269 VLLQENKK
+269 VLLKEHQKQIDENKK
-277 EIEDNKKVC
+277 LC

-292 NYLDYVCV
+292 KYLDYICV
-300 DSMGKLF
+300 DSLGKLF

-316 TLIMKKNSDI
+316 TLIMNKNKDT
-326 LRKITFHGLRHSCA
+326 LRKIRFHDLRHSCA

-372 EKNTKDKSANV
+372 EKDTKNKSANV
-383 LSNTLTF
+383 LSNVLTF
-390 SEAKTEKQLA
+390 TE

>member
-20 YKDISGKRKQKWV
+20 YKDINGKRKQKWV

-50 MQEILASF
+50 MQEILADF
-58 KEDLYCDNSKP
+58 KETMNCTTSKNN
-69 EDKLFA
+69 EKLF
-75 TYLKEW
+75 TLYLKEW
-81 LDSIKNTI
+81 LLDIKNTI

-98 VIVNKVCD
+98 VIVNKTCD
-106 YFSERNITLNTLKPA
+106 YFEDKNILLNKLKPA
-121 QIQEFYTTL
+121 DIQKFYTYL
-130 YNKKLTGNTV
+130 YSKKLTGNTV
-140 LHYHNVIRKALQ
+140 LHYHNLIRKALQ
-152 TALKLD
+152 TALRLD

-168 ERPKKEQYIGNFY
+168 ERPKKEQFIGSFY
-181 SQAELNKLFEIIKD
+181 SQTELNTLFSLIKD
-195 DPLKLVIYLTS
+195 DPLKIVIYLAS

-220 DAFNFEEKTIT
+220 DAFDFENKTIT
-231 IKHKAIET
+231 IKHKAIQG
-239 RKNNKRV
+239 KKDNKIVV
-246 ILLKDKT
+246 ILKDKT

-258 YRTLPLVDDII
+258 YRTLPLVDEII
-269 VLLQENKK
+269 VLLKEHQKQIDKNKK
-277 EIEDNKKVC
+277 LC

-292 NYLDYVCV
+292 KYLDYVCV
-300 DSMGKLF
+300 DSVGKIF

-316 TLIMKKNSDI
+316 TLIMNKNKDI
-326 LRKITFHGLRHSCA
+326 LRKIRFHDLRHSCA

-372 EKNTKDKSANV
+372 EKDTKNKSANV

-390 SEAKTEKQLA
+390 AE

>member
-20 YKDISGKRKQKWV
+20 YKDINGKRKQKWV
-33 STGLSEKGN
+33 STGLTEKGN

-50 MQEILASF
+50 MQEILAEFRESMN
-58 KEDLYCDNSKP
+58 CPTSKIN
-69 EDKLFA
+69 ERLF
-75 TYLKEW
+75 TSYLKEW
-81 LDSIKNTI
+81 LLDIKNTI
-89 EENTYDSYK
+89 EENTYESYK
-98 VIVNKVCD
+98 VIVNKICS
-106 YFSERNITLNTLKPA
+106 YFEDKSILLNELKPA
-121 QIQEFYTTL
+121 DIQKFYTYL
-130 YNKKLTGNTV
+130 YSKELTGNTV
-140 LHYHNVIRKALQ
+140 LHYHNLIRKALQ
-152 TALKLD
+152 TALRLD

-168 ERPKKEQYIGNFY
+168 ERPKKEQFIGSFY
-181 SQAELNKLFEIIKD
+181 SQTELNTLFNLIKD
-195 DPLKLVIYLTS
+195 DPLKIVIYLAS

-220 DAFNFEEKTIT
+220 DAFDFENKTIT
-231 IKHKAIET
+231 IKHKAIQG
-239 RKNNKRV
+239 KKDNKTVV
-246 ILLKDKT
+246 ILKDKT

-258 YRTLPLVDDII
+258 YRTLPLVQEII
-269 VLLQENKK
+269 TLLEEHKRQIEYNKK
-277 EIEDNKKVC
+277 LC

-292 NYLDYVCV
+292 KYLDYVCV
-300 DSMGKLF
+300 DSVGKIF

-316 TLIMKKNSDI
+316 TLIMNKNKDTI
-326 LRKITFHGLRHSCA
+326 RKIRFHDLRHSCA

-372 EKNTKDKSANV
+372 EKNTKNKSANV

-390 SEAKTEKQLA
+390 AEA

>member
-1 MNITASLQIKNN
+1 MNVTASLQIKNN

-20 YKDISGKRKQKWV
+20 YKDINGKRKQKWV

-50 MQEILASF
+50 MQEILSNF
-58 KEDLYCDNSKP
+58 KESLCSSFSKTD
-69 EDKLFA
+69 DKLF
-75 TYLKEW
+75 TIYLKEW
-81 LDSIKNTI
+81 LLSIKNTI
-89 EENTYDSYK
+89 EENTYDSYEI
-98 VIVNKVCD
+98 IVNKTCN
-106 YFSERNITLNTLKPA
+106 YFEDKNILLANLKPVD
-121 QIQEFYTTL
+121 IQKFYTYL
-130 YNKKLTGNTV
+130 YSKELTGNTV

-168 ERPKKEQYIGNFY
+168 ERPKKEQFIGSFY
-181 SQAELNKLFEIIKD
+181 SQTELNTLFNLIKD
-195 DPLKLVIYLTS
+195 DPLKIVIYIAS

-220 DAFNFEEKTIT
+220 DAFDFENKTIT
-231 IKHKAIET
+231 IKHKAIEG
-239 RKNNKRV
+239 KKDNKTVV
-246 ILLKDKT
+246 ILKDKT

-258 YRTLPLVDDII
+258 YRSLPLVPEII
-269 VLLQENKK
+269 LLLEEHKKQIEKNKK
-277 EIEDNKKVC
+277 LC

-292 NYLDYVCV
+292 KYLDYICI
-300 DSMGKLF
+300 DSMGTIF

-316 TLIMKKNSDI
+316 ALIMKNNKDI
-326 LRKITFHGLRHSCA
+326 LRKIRFHDLRHSCA

-348 PMKEIQDWLG
+348 SMKEIQDWLG

-372 EKNTKDKSANV
+372 EKDTKNKSANV
-383 LSNTLTF
+383 LSNV
-390 SEAKTEKQLA
+390 LAFTD

>member
-1 MNITASLQIKNN
+1 MNVTASLQVKNN

-20 YKDISGKRKQKWV
+20 YKDINGKRKQKWV

-42 NKRLANQK
+42 NKRIANQK
-50 MQEILASF
+50 MQEILTNF
-58 KEDLYCDNSKP
+58 KENLNIK
-69 EDKLFA
+69 EETNNDKLFVS
-75 TYLKEW
+75 YLKEW
-81 LDSIKNTI
+81 LISIKNTI

-98 VIVNKVCD
+98 VIVNKICD
-106 YFSERNITLNTLKPA
+106 YFQDKNILLNDLKPVE
-121 QIQEFYTTL
+121 IQKFYNFL
-130 YNKKLTGNTV
+130 YSKELTGNTV

-168 ERPKKEQYIGNFY
+168 ERPKKEQFIGSFY
-181 SQAELNKLFEIIKD
+181 SQAELNTLFTLIKD
-195 DPLKLVIYLTS
+195 DPLQIVIYLAS

-220 DAFNFEEKTIT
+220 DAFDFDNKTIT

-239 RKNNKRV
+239 RKDNKRV

-269 VLLQENKK
+269 VVLQEHKKQIDENKK
-277 EIEDNKKVC
+277 LC

-292 NYLDYVCV
+292 QYLDYICV

-316 TLIMKKNSDI
+316 TLIMNKNKDI
-326 LRKITFHGLRHSCA
+326 LKKIRFHDLRHSCA

-372 EKNTKDKSANV
+372 EKDTKNKSANV
-383 LSNTLTF
+383 LSNVLTF
-390 SEAKTEKQLA
+390 TD

>member
-20 YKDISGKRKQKWV
+20 YRDINGKRKQKWI

-42 NKRLANQK
+42 NKRQANQE
-50 MQEILASF
+50 MQEILSNF
-58 KEDLYCDNSKP
+58 KETLNSQNSSNSN
-69 EDKLFA
+69 KLFT

-81 LDSIKNTI
+81 LLSVKNTI
-89 EENTYDSYK
+89 EENTYDSYN
-98 VIVNKVCD
+98 VIVNKICD
-106 YFSERNITLNTLKPA
+106 FFDNKKILLNDLKPA
-121 QIQEFYTTL
+121 DIQEFYSTL
-130 YNKKLTGNTV
+130 YAKKLTRNTV
-140 LHYHNVIRKALQ
+140 LHYHNVIQNSLQ

-168 ERPKKEQYIGNFY
+168 ERPKKEQFIGGFY
-181 SQAELNKLFEIIKD
+181 SQSELNALFNLIKN
-195 DPLKLVIYLTS
+195 DPLKIVIYLAS

-220 DAFNFEEKTIT
+220 DAFDFENKTIA
-231 IKHKAIET
+231 IRHKAIET
-239 RKNNKRV
+239 RKDNKRV

-258 YRTLPLVDDII
+258 YRTLPLVDEIISLLSEHKKQIDI
-269 VLLQENKK
+269 NKK
-277 EIEDNKKVC
+277 IC

-292 NYLDYVCV
+292 KYLNYICV
-300 DSMGKLF
+300 DSMGKLY

-316 TLIMKKNSDI
+316 SLIMKNNKSV
-326 LRKITFHGLRHSCA
+326 LKKIRFHDLRHSCA

-348 PMKEIQDWLG
+348 AMKEIQDWLG
-358 HSTYSTTANIYAHL
+358 HSTYSTTANIYSHL
-372 EKNTKDKSANV
+372 EKNTKNKSANV
-383 LSNTLTF
+383 LSNVLTF
-390 SEAKTEKQLA
+390 TD